1 MVAIRLFS
9 QREHFVVTSR
19 FRRGRPAHPLRNV
32 GDDHRA
38 AQHRATF
45 AHMAATLPPIG
56 GTDAAVR
63 SALLQSLRCLLT
75 RIRIRI
81 RAQSDTTHVSEH
93 DGNHV
98 RSTFAHQRVTVTFHE
113 CVIARKT
120 CCSNGLGSHLNADQR
135 EQGNTFL
142 MPVGALCIR
151 PPTQSSSLP
160 HTPCRAIGHRRR
172 ERMSH
177 PG

>member
-1 MVAIRLFS
+1 MLQSRPTTVDTASHMHPTNASMDMSPPSTRHRTCSTLGRRACLNS
-9 QREHFVVTSR
+9 PDTCVSSGCNSVVFPAGTLR
-19 FRRGRPAHPLRNV
+19 GNVKVLRGRPAHPLRNV

-63 SALLQSLRCLLT
+63 SALFQSLRCLLT

-98 RSTFAHQRVTVTFHE
+98 RSSISA
-113 CVIARKT
+113 
-120 CCSNGLGSHLNADQR
+120 
-135 EQGNTFL
+135 
-142 MPVGALCIR
+142 
-151 PPTQSSSLP
+151 SLS
-160 HTPCRAIGHRRR
+160 RF
-172 ERMSH
+172 MNV
-177 PG
+177 